1 MKRYD
6 IETKPY
12 HEGASMQVDDYG
24 DWCDAA
30 EALHEIVKRDAE
42 ITKLRGLLRALV
54 DEIESDSA
62 SVFYVGRSD
71 CPQCEGYSDEVGIVC
86 PYHAAKAALNP

>member
-12 HEGASMQVDDYG
+12 HEGASMRVDDYG

-30 EALHEIVKRDAE
+30 EALHEIAKRDAE
-42 ITKLRGLLRALV
+42 IRYLESQVERWQDAVLELAPDSCYADQIRHEAMCNDQDCEECDDRGG
-54 DEIESDSA
+54 E
-62 SVFYVGRSD
+62 
-71 CPQCEGYSDEVGIVC
+71 P
-86 PYHAAKAALNP
+86 